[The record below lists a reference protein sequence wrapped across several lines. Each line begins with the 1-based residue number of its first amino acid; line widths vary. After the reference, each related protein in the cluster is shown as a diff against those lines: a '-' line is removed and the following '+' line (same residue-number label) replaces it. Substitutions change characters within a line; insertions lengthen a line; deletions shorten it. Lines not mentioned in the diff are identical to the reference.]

1 MKKFDWFKIT
11 AHFFSLVFHPVF
23 IPLYTVILYFYLS
36 PRFFVQQNIKFLILY
51 LSTVSII
58 IPLLF
63 FAVLLRSKAI
73 AIQIEKPRER
83 FFLSVIMTVVYI
95 IVVKKIVHFHQY
107 IELFPFFTGVLL
119 SIAVLAIFNYFY
131 KKPSIHAAAMS
142 GAITFFL
149 IWSYYSQINIL
160 SFLSL
165 FILSAAI
172 VIASRLYLK
181 MHTSSEIIC
190 GLTVGILMQIIAFYL
205 ILQLY

>member
-1 MKKFDWFKIT
+1 MKKYDWFKIT

-51 LSTVSII
+51 LSMVSII

-63 FAVLLRSKAI
+63 FAVLFRSKAI
-73 AIQIEKPRER
+73 AVQTEKPRER

-95 IVVKKIVHFHQY
+95 IVVKKIIHFHQY
-107 IELFPFFTGVLL
+107 IELFPFFTGVLF

-131 KKPSIHAAAMS
+131 KKPSIHATAMS
-142 GAITFFL
+142 GAIAFFL

-181 MHTSSEIIC
+181 MHTSREILC
-190 GLTVGILMQIIAFYL
+190 GLAVGISMQIIAFYL